1 MLAVGKRGELLAAE
15 KLIENGWDIAIPID
29 SSVFDLIA
37 LKDHR
42 RWRIQVKSTLQKH
55 SYGNTSPHYQFQ
67 IAKGKSFK
75 NKYES
80 GELDFFICVAL
91 DSHRFWIFPFGDL
104 DKVTVK
110 VYDNSARY
118 REYENAWELL
128 EK

>member
-15 KLIENGWDIAIPID
+15 KLIEHGWDIALPID

-37 LKDHR
+37 LKENR

-55 SYGNTSPHYQFQ
+55 SYENNSPHYQFQ
-67 IAKGKSFK
+67 LAKGKSYK
-75 NKYES
+75 HKYQK

-91 DSHRFWIFPFGDL
+91 DARRFWVFPFGAL
-104 DKVTVK
+104 DQFTVK
-110 VYDNSARY
+110 IYDSNSRF

>member
-1 MLAVGKRGELLAAE
+1 MLATGKRGELLAAE
-15 KLIENGWDIAIPID
+15 KLIENGWDIALPVD
-29 SSVFDLIA
+29 NSVFDLMA
-37 LKDHR
+37 VKGDLK
-42 RWRIQVKSTLQKH
+42 WRIQVKATLQKH
-55 SYGNTSPHYQFQ
+55 SYENTTPHYQFH

-75 NKYES
+75 HKYES

-91 DSHRFWIFPFGDL
+91 DSHRFWIFPFADL
-104 DKVTVK
+104 DKFTVK